1 MYLFLPGIQQITN
14 HVPSSLEFKIC
25 LYNNIWTSYYTMWL
39 KRVKATP
46 ILEGIFTVDLPKIWS
61 SPVLQN
67 QSQGNHLDYE
77 TADYPVVDS
86 MSLLPVSPHKENTR
100 NKDSTIRAWEPAWN
114 RKVRQ
119 SLSVATQDFPW
130 YQSLVKVRREP
141 WFAHASADIQS
152 AISDQNLFSQL

>member
-1 MYLFLPGIQQITN
+1 
-14 HVPSSLEFKIC
+14 
-25 LYNNIWTSYYTMWL
+25 
-39 KRVKATP
+39 VKATP

-86 MSLLPVSPHKENTR
+86 MSLLPVSPHKENTEIR
-100 NKDSTIRAWEPAWN
+100 TPPYKHENLHEITRYDSQFQWQHKTFLVIR
-114 RKVRQ
+114 V
-119 SLSVATQDFPW
+119 LSR
-130 YQSLVKVRREP
+130 LRREP